1 MNIEQSTI
9 MKRLTKK
16 QIETVQ
22 KAVIKKNS
30 GEMFL
35 HCKHCLKEY
44 QEDKFG
50 EGQAPKEAMTYALG
64 QTTIEFD
71 KEKYMGIMVV
81 YCNRC
86 GRPTWDSRHLTHL
99 Y

>member
-1 MNIEQSTI
+1 
-9 MKRLTKK
+9 MKNEKILKLTKA
-16 QIETVQ
+16 QIKRIQQAEIP
-22 KAVIKKNS
+22 KDS

-35 HCKHCLKEY
+35 HCKHCLEDY
-44 QEDKFG
+44 QAGNFG
-50 EGQAPKEAMTYALG
+50 EGMSPKEAMTYSLG
-64 QTTIEFD
+64 QKVIEFD
-71 KEKYMGIMVV
+71 KDKEMGIMVV